1 MKLSAIQARI
11 IEKMQQGESIKIN
24 NASRT
29 GYHMSNTFHGMH
41 MVPKSIIDFLSSA
54 ELIRI
59 KGTEYI
65 LTEKGKS
72 IKS

>member
-1 MKLSAIQARI
+1 MGIQEI
-11 IEKMQQGESIKIN
+11 LDKNETISYTGEDYREDAAGRK
-24 NASRT
+24 
-29 GYHMSNTFHGMH
+29 H